1 MTEEV
6 TSSET
11 DPLAGIRQSVWQ
23 IPRNFLDL
31 SHVVIGRGR
40 FGSVIKGRVNNRGA
54 EDAAIVQVVP
64 GKIMDEREMR
74 EMAKEVRSIH
84 IIKCLSFRS
93 IGAYFSVRGCV
104 SSDSWLSLATN
115 LVHATYYRQFCSSKY
130 IDGLQGGP

>member
-6 TSSET
+6 ASSET
-11 DPLAGIRQSVWQ
+11 DPLAGIRQTVWQ

-74 EMAKEVRSIH
+74 EMAREVGQFPFIKACRS
-84 IIKCLSFRS
+84 LLLVTLN
-93 IGAYFSVRGCV
+93 ADFSKRGCV
-104 SSDSWLSLATN
+104 RKRVDATSYGYN
-115 LVHATYYRQFCSSKY
+115 FAVQRSA
-130 IDGLQGGP
+130 

>member
-1 MTEEV
+1 MNVFVQTQPSSNANGMTEV
-6 TSSET
+6 ASSET
-11 DPLAGIRQSVWQ
+11 DPLAGIRQTVWQ

-84 IIKCLSFRS
+84 ILK
-93 IGAYFSVRGCV
+93 G
-104 SSDSWLSLATN
+104 
-115 LVHATYYRQFCSSKY
+115 
-130 IDGLQGGP
+130 

>member
-1 MTEEV
+1 MNVFVQTQPSSNANGMTEV
-6 TSSET
+6 ASSET
-11 DPLAGIRQSVWQ
+11 DPLAGIRQTVWQ

-74 EMAKEVRSIH
+74 EMAKEVSSIH
-84 IIKCLSFRS
+84 IIKSLSNRS
-93 IGAYFSVRGCV
+93 IGY
-104 SSDSWLSLATN
+104 
-115 LVHATYYRQFCSSKY
+115 SKC
-130 IDGLQGGP
+130 LFLCKELREF